1 MENGIWY
8 LFNKFL
14 NGAKS
19 MKRKNGK
26 IELLRF
32 LFALAIMAFH
42 YPTFFKITETAQIG
56 VEFFYIIMGVFLA
69 QKIATK
75 EKQEEDIATSTMKYI
90 ISKAKSFYVYFIP
103 AFVIKTI
110 IMAVSED
117 MGILSVLDRLVISIP
132 QLLFL
137 NSLGFHTDT
146 YAGAIY
152 VPASWFLS
160 SALIGL
166 AIVYP
171 LAKQN
176 WKLFVGLIAPLVI
189 CFSAGYLYMNFGTI
203 LVHYN
208 FVNGINVALL
218 RTIMDLAIG
227 CICYEAAQRIKEKIA
242 KNKIAAGL
250 EVVLYAIVFASIF
263 ATTPATVEIP
273 ILICMAVAVT
283 LTICKM
289 EEPSFFDRTV
299 FYFLGKVSVPLYLL
313 HCLVMQAMLLV
324 FDDIRNWSMFAVF
337 AVISVVGAML
347 AVVISSLVRK
357 SYNTIKRKRFQGL

>member
-1 MENGIWY
+1 
-8 LFNKFL
+8 
-14 NGAKS
+14 

-26 IELLRF
+26 IEFLRF
-32 LFALAIMAFH
+32 LFALTIMMFH
-42 YPTFFKITETAQIG
+42 YPTFFRITEKAQIG
-56 VEFFYIIMGVFLA
+56 VEFFYIIMGVFLG
-69 QKIATK
+69 QKIATDTK
-75 EKQEEDIATSTMKYI
+75 PEKDIAASTMKYV

-110 IMAVSED
+110 ITIITD
-117 MGILSVLDRLVISIP
+117 DLGFLSVLDRLVISIP

-171 LAKQN
+171 LAKRN
-176 WKLFVGLIAPLVI
+176 WKLFVGVIAPLTA

-208 FVNGINVALL
+208 FINGINVALL

-227 CICYEAAQRIKEKIA
+227 CICYDAAQRLKEKVSKHKTI
-242 KNKIAAGL
+242 GVL
-250 EVVLYAIVFASIF
+250 ECFLYIIVFVSIF
-263 ATTPATVEIP
+263 TKSPSTVEIP
-273 ILICMAVAVT
+273 ILICLAVAVT
-283 LTICKM
+283 LTVCKI
-289 EEPSFFDRTV
+289 EKKTFFDHSI
-299 FYFLGKVSVPLYLL
+299 FYFLGKISVPLYLL
-313 HCLVMQAMLLV
+313 HCLVIQGMLLV
-324 FDDIRNWSMFAVF
+324 FEDIRNWPMFIAF
-337 AVISVVGAML
+337 GIISITGAML
-347 AVVISSLVRK
+347 AVVCADKVR
-357 SYNTIKRKRFQGL
+357 RRF

>member
-1 MENGIWY
+1 
-8 LFNKFL
+8 
-14 NGAKS
+14 

-26 IELLRF
+26 IEFLRF

-42 YPTFFKITETAQIG
+42 YPAFFKITETAQIG

-69 QKIATK
+69 QKVATEPK
-75 EKQEEDIATSTMKYI
+75 EEDLAKATGKYI
-90 ISKAKSFYVYFIP
+90 LSKAKSFYVYFIP
-103 AFVIKTI
+103 AFIIKTVI
-110 IMAVSED
+110 TMISENLSF
-117 MGILSVLDRLVISIP
+117 LSVLDRLVISVP

-137 NSLGFHTDT
+137 NSLGFHPDT

-166 AIVYP
+166 GLVYP
-171 LAKQN
+171 VAKQN
-176 WKLFVGLIAPLVI
+176 WKLFAGWIAPVVV

-227 CICYEAAQRIKEKIA
+227 CICYEAAQRIKEKTKRHKLLFVAEGI
-242 KNKIAAGL
+242 
-250 EVVLYAIVFASIF
+250 LYTIVFGSIF
-263 ATTPATVEIP
+263 AKTPSTVEIP
-273 ILICMAVAVT
+273 VLTGMAVAVT

-289 EEPSFFDRTV
+289 EDKSFFDRRV

-313 HCLVMQAMLLV
+313 HCLVIQAMLLV
-324 FDDIRNWSMFAVF
+324 WDDIRNWPMFALFV
-337 AVISVVGAML
+337 VISVGGAMVVSVL
-347 AVVISSLVRK
+347 AEKVK
-357 SYNTIKRKRFQGL
+357 KH